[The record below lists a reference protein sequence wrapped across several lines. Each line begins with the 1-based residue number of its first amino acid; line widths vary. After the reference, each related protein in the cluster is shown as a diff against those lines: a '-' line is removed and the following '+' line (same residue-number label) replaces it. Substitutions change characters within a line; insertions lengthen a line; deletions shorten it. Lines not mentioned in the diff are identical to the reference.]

1 MESLA
6 IISLIGLA
14 LAIVLGFLR
23 NANVGIVSIAI
34 SFVIALVFDIKVSDL
49 MKGFSTSLFLTM
61 LGITYLFS
69 IVNANNTLPLLA
81 KKIVKKVGHRTWLL
95 PIVLWIMG
103 FVMSFIGPGAI
114 PCLAIMPIIAVPIAL
129 QAGYNPIMLSVIAIS
144 GAQSARMSVI
154 TPEGVLV
161 ADLLA
166 NQGLTDVMVPVFG
179 SMFLMGL
186 ANALVTFVIYKGWKT
201 KKSIDVEEEEIPKF
215 SKNQFIS
222 LAALLIMM
230 VGALLFKLNVGLLS
244 FLIGSI
250 LVIIGVASEK
260 EAINGIPWNVLLLV
274 VGVGMLMEIVLK
286 SGGIDIL
293 VSVLS
298 AMMGEK
304 TAASIMLITA
314 GIMSLFSSGL
324 GVVFPTL
331 IPTVSGI
338 AANVGGAVSAIELAS
353 MVVIGGTVTGYS
365 PISTAGALMMAA
377 VSSNKEA
384 SELYP
389 SNKMFTQLFG
399 WAFGL
404 LLVSVVLSVLG
415 IYNFIAVS
423 F

>member
-6 IISLIGLA
+6 IVSLLGLGLA
-14 LAIVLGFLR
+14 IILGFLR
-23 NANVGIVSIAI
+23 NANVGIISIAI
-34 SFVIALVFDIKVSDL
+34 SFVIALIFDIKVGEL
-49 MKGFSTSLFLTM
+49 IQGFSTSLFITM

-81 KKIVKKVGHRTWLL
+81 KKIVKKVGHRKWLL

-129 QAGYNPIMLSVIAIS
+129 QAGYNPIMLSVIAVS

-161 ADLLA
+161 ADLLTK
-166 NQGLTDVMVPVFG
+166 QGLSDVMVPVFV

-186 ANALVTFVIYKGWKT
+186 VNAIAAFVFYKGWKT
-201 KKSIDVEEEEIPKF
+201 KESIDIEGEEIPKF
-215 SKNQFIS
+215 SMNQFIS

-230 VGALLFKLNVGLLS
+230 VGVLIFKLNVGLLS

-250 LVIIGVASEK
+250 LVVMGIASEK
-260 EAINGIPWNVLLLV
+260 DAINGIPWNVLLLV
-274 VGVGMLMEIVLK
+274 VGVGMLMNIVLT

-293 VSVLS
+293 VKALS
-298 AMMGEK
+298 AMMGKK
-304 TAASIMLITA
+304 TAAPIMLMTGGA
-314 GIMSLFSSGL
+314 MSLFSSGL

-338 AANVGGAVSAIELAS
+338 AATVGGSVSAIELAS
-353 MVVIGGTVTGYS
+353 MVVIGGTVTGFS
-365 PISTAGALMMAA
+365 PISTTGGLMIAA
-377 VSSNKEA
+377 VSSNEEA
-384 SELYP
+384 AELYP

-404 LLVSVVLSVLG
+404 LFVNVVVSVFG
-415 IYNFIAVS
+415 IYNLIAVK